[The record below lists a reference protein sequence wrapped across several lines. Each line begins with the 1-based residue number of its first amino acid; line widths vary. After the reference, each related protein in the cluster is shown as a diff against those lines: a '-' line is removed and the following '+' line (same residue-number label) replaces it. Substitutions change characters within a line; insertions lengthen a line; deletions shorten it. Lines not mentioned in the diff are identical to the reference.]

1 MGFSVVTL
9 RGSKWRPEVLESV
22 AIIMTGINPDNLLRS
37 IGLKLSGKV
46 TASCPRVTL

>member
-37 IGLKLSGKV
+37 IGLELSGKV